1 MQTIYQINADEIDQS
16 LLESIKAQ
24 FKNKEIEIVVSERD
38 ETEYLLRSPANRE
51 RLLRAIGDVEANRNI
66 IVPEQEQFQG
76 ESSLFIRKRSSNS
89 ANGREPTKNFSSV
102 CAG

>member
-66 IVPEQEQFQG
+66 IVPEQEQFQ
-76 ESSLFIRKRSSNS
+76 
-89 ANGREPTKNFSSV
+89 
-102 CAG
+102 

>member
-38 ETEYLLRSPANRE
+38 ETAYLLRSSANRE
-51 RLLRAIGDVEANRNI
+51 HLLRAIGDVEANRNI
-66 IVPEQEQFQG
+66 IVPEQEQFQ
-76 ESSLFIRKRSSNS
+76 
-89 ANGREPTKNFSSV
+89 
-102 CAG
+102 

>member
-24 FKNKEIEIVVSERD
+24 FKNKEIEIIVSERD

-51 RLLRAIGDVEANRNI
+51 RLLRAVGDVEANRNVV
-66 IVPEQEQFQG
+66 VPEQEQFQ
-76 ESSLFIRKRSSNS
+76 
-89 ANGREPTKNFSSV
+89 
-102 CAG
+102 